1 MADAMNIVRGDN
13 KGVLLEGEGH
23 GFIKPE
29 SHVLEKEEEL
39 HWWKRNLIG
48 IA

>member
-1 MADAMNIVRGDN
+1 MADAMNMVGGDN

-23 GFIKPE
+23 GYIKSE
-29 SHVLEKEEEL
+29 SHVAEKEAEL
-39 HWWKRNLIG
+39 HWWKRTLIG